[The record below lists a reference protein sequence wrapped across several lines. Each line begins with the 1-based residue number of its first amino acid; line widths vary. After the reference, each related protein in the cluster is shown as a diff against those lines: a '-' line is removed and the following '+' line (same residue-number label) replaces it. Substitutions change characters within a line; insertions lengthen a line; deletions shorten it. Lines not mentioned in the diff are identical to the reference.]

1 MCNNGAGAHGKVVN
15 GKKRMDG
22 IWQHNNLNYQN
33 NIQDQF
39 KARKVAC
46 GRGRYLLTYETGS
59 GPTVVLLHGAASS
72 WLSFKSQY
80 RLLAPNYR
88 LVAPNLRG
96 HGGTPWHETEKI
108 DEFYDDICAWFK
120 EMNFAEPIILIGHS
134 LGGYLSA
141 RYAADNPDKV
151 SRLVLISTC
160 GSFEPGAVLFF
171 LKTCWAGADAVHKF
185 FPGLVNISS
194 QMAGCLSKV
203 VFSQWNCWDAY
214 PKIQAPSLIIFGTF
228 DPLFSLKQGYRVK
241 ELIPEADLKIVAC
254 GGHNPQIDHGDEVAQ
269 LISQFLERQR

>member
-1 MCNNGAGAHGKVVN
+1 MADG
-15 GKKRMDG
+15 RMREG
-22 IWQHNNLNYQN
+22 WWQNNLNHVN
-33 NIQDQF
+33 NIQEQF

-46 GRGRYLLTYETGS
+46 SKGHYLLTYETGS
-59 GPTVVLLHGAASS
+59 GHTVVFLHGAASS

-80 RLLAPNYR
+80 QILASKYR

-96 HGGTPWHETEKI
+96 HGGTPWQETEKI

-120 EMNFAEPIILIGHS
+120 EMDFVEPVILVGHS

-141 RYAADNPDKV
+141 RYAADYPDKV
-151 SRLVLISTC
+151 ARLVLISTC

-185 FPGLVNISS
+185 FPWLVNISS

-203 VFSQWNCWDAY
+203 VFSQWNCWDVY
-214 PKIQAPSLIIFGTF
+214 PKIKAPSLIIFGTF

-241 ELIPEADLKIVAC
+241 ELIPKASIKIVTC
-254 GGHNPQIDHGDEVAQ
+254 GGHNPQIDHGHEVGT
-269 LISQFLERQR
+269 LINQFLEH